1 MSRSPRACIN
11 TFSLSCIKFFNVQN
25 TMEFFEFFEF
35 YITYLYSVKFNI
47 EKKEFKKRS

>member
-11 TFSLSCIKFFNVQN
+11 TLSLSCIKFFNVQN